1 MLSYD
6 ADQQTVAASVY
17 KRVYWLFEF
26 NDMSNPKNWSTQ
38 EVPDSVYDSTAYSFK
53 VLPGTFTGIELHRSK
68 SEENMLA
75 PSTTNFS
82 VTNKDDTLS
91 ASDFEGELLT
101 IKLVISNGTLTE
113 LMGTWIFNVDKCNS
127 IDQTL
132 EFECVDPITYIIDG
146 EYPNNRLVSTIEPCH
161 SDPQDNV
168 CLPETFGTAYI
179 PLRSQRHGAD
189 SSSGVS
195 GLHRYYYIGVSPR
208 TYTITE
214 ARTPRDTPMGKSV
227 WPAGP
232 SSGAY
237 DLDQSDL
244 TVDSVTYRVYQAI
257 VSRSDP
263 DGAIDSNFWY
273 SDGKSRDLPTKFSR
287 TDGLH
292 PLTNPAD
299 VIAYVLEDMGIPSGI
314 IDTGSSS
321 SFEAA
326 ETIFSSWSLDFD
338 GGFFFKQP
346 REQVLAQLL
355 NMCHATFRITDKIEL
370 HVLVKEPQMSTD
382 ASNVLNLGNTGF
394 GSFHYDKITQEESDA
409 GHVAFQPGTSDGES
423 QDKLIK
429 YMVQA
434 KDSADN
440 ISDDTLE
447 VPFVADTD
455 NVKKIGVLYFQ
466 RKLLK
471 EAGISFSSKAVILA
485 MQPDDYLT
493 VSDSKYGGSYP
504 VLVDSITIKHDLAMD
519 FNATKF
525 SETMDDWGDIG
536 SASITVSIEDTD
548 GSFQTIVVGP
558 DSTVGSGVI
567 PNELQGRMIIGSQD
581 SSAIYI
587 DPSDPSIT
595 MKEGSTARMVIGYLS
610 SANYGMQVNDS
621 SGAMVMQVDSSQAVV
636 GGFTINNTEGIYAG
650 DTNATRVQMK
660 PGAGF
665 WAGHITQTSAPF
677 YVTQEGVLHASGVII
692 SGAITADSGT
702 FGGWEIQSTLLRSA
716 SSGAR
721 VQLDAGKN
729 RMSIFDAASEIV
741 VMGYLEGLTRND
753 GVGTSTGVT
762 STTCTDTTQ
771 EWEIDVFSGLKLT
784 YTNGPAAGQSKLIS
798 ENTANEITSAAFS
811 PLPEVGDLYAVV
823 YTADD
828 YGFWAKKDE
837 SLYIDGDVLYEN
849 GDWIIQHEASYQ
861 VKDSAGNLVIKIG
874 RDVIQTTGILDT
886 TGGVIVDTGGTGL
899 VDTAGG
905 GGTGDKEY
913 GIFIYDTNGDQI
925 SRFHDGGIRIGS
937 SDNTENY
944 MEYDAE
950 HGIFLLSSDSP
961 NAITIGKGGDI
972 SLLNEGNDSAK
983 LKFIHDE
990 YTIEFY
996 AQATNYGFII
1006 EPDPTKNDPDPM
1018 IRFGHVSGSHIAPF
1032 GLVSFYVNQS
1042 FAITAKEDPL
1052 ADPYP
1057 YAYFDIGAN
1066 SGATSI
1072 SLLAGGSTTHYAS
1085 LQINANATSSSCT
1098 LNSGGSGYSWLL
1110 QEYLMISLGSN
1121 LDNTIYIKN
1130 AAEDGD
1136 ATELAWIET
1145 EVSTNRTT
1153 GYIRVYATK

>member
-6 ADQQTVAASVY
+6 ADQQTVAASDY
-17 KRVYWLFEF
+17 KKVYWLFDIET
-26 NDMSNPKNWSTQ
+26 DSSGELYWSTQ

-53 VLPGTFTGIELHRSK
+53 ILPSTFTGIELHRSK
-68 SEENMLA
+68 SEEDMLA
-75 PSTTNFS
+75 PSSTNFS
-82 VTNKDDTLS
+82 ITNKDDTLS
-91 ASDFEGELLT
+91 ASDFEGKLVT
-101 IKLVISNGTLTE
+101 IRLVISDGTLTE

-146 EYPNNRLVSTIEPCH
+146 EYPNNRLVSTIEPSH

-168 CLPETFGTAYI
+168 CLPEIFGTAYI
-179 PLRSQRHGAD
+179 PLRSQLRGD
-189 SSSGVS
+189 SSGAE
-195 GLHRYYYIGVSPR
+195 RFYYIGLSPR

-227 WPAGP
+227 WPAGS

-244 TVDSVTYRVYQAI
+244 TIDSVTYRVYQAI
-257 VSRSDP
+257 VSKSDP

-273 SDGKSRDLPTKFSR
+273 SDGGKTRDLPTKLSR

-299 VIAYVLEDMGIPSGI
+299 VIAYVLEDMGISPDI
-314 IDTGSSS
+314 IDTGGSS

-326 ETIFSSWSLDFD
+326 ETVFDSSWSLDFD
-338 GGFFFKQP
+338 GAFFFKQP

-370 HVLVKEPQMSTD
+370 HVLVK
-382 ASNVLNLGNTGF
+382 ASQDTLATSDVLNLGNTGF

-409 GHVAFQPGTSDGES
+409 GHVAFQPGTNDGES

-434 KDSADN
+434 KDSSDN

-447 VPFVADTD
+447 VPFVADED
-455 NVKKIGVLYFQ
+455 QVKKIGVLYFQ
-466 RKLLK
+466 RKFLK
-471 EAGISFSSKAVILA
+471 EAGINFSSKATMLA

-504 VLVDSITIKHDLAMD
+504 ALIDSMTINHNLSIN
-519 FNATKF
+519 FEATKF

-536 SASITVSIEDTD
+536 SASITISIEEAD

-558 DSTVGSGVI
+558 DSTVGSGVV

-621 SGAMVMQVDSSQAVV
+621 AGDMVMQVDSSQAVV
-636 GGFTINNTEGIYAG
+636 GGFTISHAEGLFAG
-650 DTNATRVQMK
+650 DTNETRVQMK
-660 PGAGF
+660 AGAGF

-677 YVTQEGVLHASGVII
+677 YVTQEGALHATGVTI
-692 SGAITADSGT
+692 SGGITATSGT

-716 SSGAR
+716 ASGAR

-729 RMSIFDAASEIV
+729 RMSVFNSTDEIV

-762 STTCTDTTQ
+762 STVCTDSTQ
-771 EWEIDVFSGLKLT
+771 EWEVDAFSGLELT
-784 YTNGPAAGQSKLIS
+784 YTDGPAVGQSKTIS
-798 ENTANEITSAAFS
+798 GNTATTITSAAFS
-811 PLPEVGDLYAVV
+811 PLPEVGNLYAVV
-823 YTADD
+823 YTDAD

-861 VKDSAGNLVIKIG
+861 VKDSSGNVVIKIG
-874 RDVIQTTGILDT
+874 RDIIQTTGIFDT
-886 TGGVIVDTGGTGL
+886 AAGVILDTGGGGIQ
-899 VDTAGG
+899 DTGG
-905 GGTGDKEY
+905 GGGVGSKEY
-913 GIFIYDTNGDQI
+913 GIFIYNTDGDQI
-925 SRFHDGGIRIGS
+925 SRFHDGGIRLGS
-937 SDNTENY
+937 ADNTENF

-950 HGIFLLSSDSP
+950 TGVFLLSSNSP
-961 NAITIGKGGDI
+961 NALTIGKGGDI
-972 SLLNEGNDSAK
+972 VLINDDSNPAK
-983 LKFIHDE
+983 LKFIGSN
-990 YTIEFY
+990 IGVEFFGRE
-996 AQATNYGFII
+996 TNYGNGFSIVPDI
-1006 EPDPTKNDPDPM
+1006 TATYPDPSLAIGYTS
-1018 IRFGHVSGSHIAPF
+1018 VSDSIDKPF
-1032 GLVSFYVNQS
+1032 GRIFMQVNDS
-1042 FAITAKEDPL
+1042 VMLTAKEVYNVDL
-1052 ADPYP
+1052 YRYSRIDASVY
-1057 YAYFDIGAN
+1057 YGISHAMIIA
-1066 SGATSI
+1066 SGDLLYRAAIVLTASPTTGNI
-1072 SLLAGGSTTHYAS
+1072 SMDAHDYV
-1085 LQINANATSSSCT
+1085 
-1098 LNSGGSGYSWLL
+1098 LL
-1110 QEYLMISLGSN
+1110 QSP
-1121 LDNTIYIKN
+1121 YIKFSVGASANKDIKITN
-1130 AAEDGD
+1130 ADQDGD
-1136 ATELAWIET
+1136 ATEVSWIET
-1145 EVSTNRTT
+1145 QVDGATV
-1153 GYIRVYATK
+1153 GYLRVYATK